1 MGTSDKILE
10 TCRALADKGEL
21 SILAQTVDEWIRE
34 HRPNGAYVRAHLPA
48 ILLNRFIIG
57 YLRIPQAAVA
67 RWELAHPGW
76 SEPVQSAVSNPSM
89 LPMVMDRVVEAMQA
103 EIGSPRPG

>member
-1 MGTSDKILE
+1 MGTSDGILDM
-10 TCRALADKGEL
+10 CRALADKGEL
-21 SILAQTVDEWIRE
+21 SSLAQAVDEWIRE
-34 HRPNGAYVRAHLPA
+34 HRRNGAYVRAHLPA
-48 ILLNRFIIG
+48 ILLNRYIVG

-89 LPMVMDRVVEAMQA
+89 LPMVMARVVEAIQA
-103 EIGSPRPG
+103 EIAARAD